1 MKRFNKKDE
10 ENFKNDQNIILKKKL
25 RDETSSRWK
34 MTSKL
39 RTTLKMKM
47 IEKMKTKF
55 KDDKW
60 RWPQNDSGLKNEDK
74 PNTKRTI
81 KDVKPENKDET
92 RKKNSHINGRI
103 FFPAYN
109 YATPP
114 LFWFP
119 LTKIVVEGHNM
130 KDAISEIPPNLL
142 LYMISSSSL
151 AKWCGSITV
160 SWPVGWVEI
169 I

>member
-1 MKRFNKKDE
+1 MTQIMKRFNKKDE

-109 YATPP
+109 YATHP

-119 LTKIVVEGHNM
+119 LTNTTWKM
-130 KDAISEIPPNLL
+130 PFPRFLL
-142 LYMISSSSL
+142 IYYCIWFPLL
-151 AKWCGSITV
+151 P
-160 SWPVGWVEI
+160 WPSGVAVLPSADQ
-169 I
+169 